1 MAAVGAITL
10 DGKAT
15 RDEIFVDLKER
26 VAALTAAGHTPGL
39 GTVLVGDDPG
49 SHAYVRG
56 KHADCA
62 KVGIN
67 SIRRDLPADISQ
79 AKLDETIDELNA
91 NPECTGY
98 IVQLPLPKHL
108 NENAALE
115 RVDPGK
121 DADGLH
127 PTNLGRLVLNEPAPL
142 PCTPRGIVH
151 LLRRYEVEIAG
162 AQVVVIGRG
171 VTVGRPL
178 GLLLTR
184 RSENATVTLCHTATR
199 HLPQLTREA
208 DIIIAAAGVPHMVTA
223 EMVRPGA
230 AVVDVGVSRDDAG
243 KLVGDVHP
251 DVWEVAGHVSPNP
264 GGVGPLTRAFLLT
277 NVVERAEA
285 SRARDAEGVRP
296 QGFRRAVA
304 DTAGRP
310 DHRGGVRPGGRRL
323 LATRRAGARHRR
335 RRRCGVSAGAARG
348 PGRPA
353 GGAQQDRR
361 FRHHRDG
368 QRGHDLHRMDDR
380 PVRHQLSRG
389 AKSAAHC
396 AADRSRG
403 SAIGLTLLS
412 RSQFRIVARGI
423 CRLRICAIP

>member
-1 MAAVGAITL
+1 VGAITL

-15 RDEIFVDLKER
+15 RDEIFVDLNKR
-26 VAALTAAGHTPGL
+26 VAALTAAGRTPGL

-127 PTNLGRLVLNEPAPL
+127 PMNLGRLVRNEPAPL

-162 AQVVVIGRG
+162 ANVVLIGRG

-184 RSENATVTLCHTATR
+184 RSENATVTLCHTGTR
-199 HLPQLTREA
+199 DLPALTRQA
-208 DIIIAAAGVPHMVTA
+208 DIIIAAAGVQHLVA
-223 EMVRPGA
+223 ADMVRPGA
-230 AVVDVGVSRDDAG
+230 AVVDVGVGRDADG

-277 NVVERAEA
+277 NVVELAESA
-285 SRARDAEGVRP
+285 M
-296 QGFRRAVA
+296 
-304 DTAGRP
+304 
-310 DHRGGVRPGGRRL
+310 
-323 LATRRAGARHRR
+323 
-335 RRRCGVSAGAARG
+335 SAGAK
-348 PGRPA
+348 
-353 GGAQQDRR
+353 
-361 FRHHRDG
+361 
-368 QRGHDLHRMDDR
+368 
-380 PVRHQLSRG
+380 SRQ
-389 AKSAAHC
+389 AE
-396 AADRSRG
+396 
-403 SAIGLTLLS
+403 
-412 RSQFRIVARGI
+412 Q
-423 CRLRICAIP
+423 